1 MEACDLEENPQ
12 VFRQKTAPG
21 PSGTLRDVQSSI
33 SSGVKPLLTSDCFDS
48 SRFLSHVPSYRKRVS
63 TRQNQN
69 KHSLLLVHLDENL
82 PKTLL
87 NSTTLFLHFYYEVF
101 LKAHQRSSCST
112 CMMLKS
118 IWAHP
123 INIKKAQPMVDLE
136 QLCKKI
142 NSNPLAPSADYW
154 VTSCLYTDLAFR
166 RISK

>member
-1 MEACDLEENPQ
+1 MEENPQ

-87 NSTTLFLHFYYEVF
+87 NSTTLFLHFYYEVL
-101 LKAHQRSSCST
+101 LKAQQLLQH
-112 CMMLKS
+112 MMLK
-118 IWAHP
+118 IIRAHP

>member
-69 KHSLLLVHLDENL
+69 KHPHIV
-82 PKTLL
+82 
-87 NSTTLFLHFYYEVF
+87 FARLHFSYRRVADSTQAQLNYSICS
-101 LKAHQRSSCST
+101 RSSR
-112 CMMLKS
+112 
-118 IWAHP
+118 ANPAGP
-123 INIKKAQPMVDLE
+123 IGGQRGNGPGL
-136 QLCKKI
+136 
-142 NSNPLAPSADYW
+142 
-154 VTSCLYTDLAFR
+154 
-166 RISK
+166 